1 MDDIERYNFWH
12 SELDAFMEEEMK
24 KKVSYGLRFT
34 FQDDNKTLTKDEV
47 DEAMNRISK
56 AFQDKLGIIIK
67 K

>member
-56 AFQDKLGIIIK
+56 AFKDKLGIIIK